1 MIRHAVLTARDAI
14 DTMREWDLEFD
25 ALLRRHCRFIA
36 PGSPVDP
43 DVSLVT
49 LGIDSPE
56 VVEMIVAIEDQFD
69 IMIPQ
74 EMLTP
79 EIFATPGS
87 IWQAISMIG
96 A

>member
-1 MIRHAVLTARDAI
+1 MIRQAVLTERDTI
-14 DTMREWDLEFD
+14 DVMQKWNLEFD
-25 ALLRRHCRFIA
+25 ALLRQHCRFIA
-36 PGSPVDP
+36 PDSPIDP
-43 DVSLVT
+43 DALLVT
-49 LGIDSPE
+49 LGIDSLE
-56 VVEMIVAIEDQFD
+56 VVEIIVAIEDQFD
-69 IMIPQ
+69 IMIPE